1 MRLIVD
7 PPQSGPRNMAVDEAL
22 LESVG
27 AGGPST
33 WRFYEWVPATLSLGY
48 FQRVAE
54 RGAHAAS
61 RACPL
66 VRRLS
71 GGGAIL
77 HDRELTYSFTLSDD
91 DPLARD
97 TQLLY
102 RVVHSVL
109 IDVLRAWGVTATLS
123 EHATKSTRADEPF
136 LCFERRAVGD
146 VLLGDFKIGGS
157 AQRRR
162 DGAVLQHG
170 SIILNRSTAAP
181 ELPGINDLAG
191 LTMTAQALAT
201 AWSEALSR
209 AWRVQWM
216 SEPLSDREVSRA
228 IELEQCKFTQLD
240 WNERR

>member
-1 MRLIVD
+1 
-7 PPQSGPRNMAVDEAL
+7 MAIDEAL

-33 WRFYEWVPATLSLGY
+33 WRFYEWSPATLSLGY
-48 FQRVAE
+48 FQRVVE
-54 RGAHAAS
+54 RDGHAAS

-77 HDRELTYSFTLSDD
+77 HDRELTYSFTLSAN

-97 TQLLY
+97 TQQLY
-102 RVVHSVL
+102 RVVHTVL
-109 IDVLRAWGVTATLS
+109 IDVLRAWGAPAEICEQATQHPRS
-123 EHATKSTRADEPF
+123 HEPF

-146 VLLGDFKIGGS
+146 VILGDFKIGGS

-170 SIILNRSTAAP
+170 SVLLNRSIAAP
-181 ELPGINDLAG
+181 ELPGINDLVG
-191 LTMTAQALAT
+191 LSITPQALAT
-201 AWSEALSR
+201 AWSESLAR

-216 SEPLSDREVSRA
+216 SESLSDRELTRSG
-228 IELEQCKFTQLD
+228 ELQQRKFTQLD
-240 WNERR
+240 WNERC

>member
-7 PPQSGPRNMAVDEAL
+7 PPQSGPRNMAIDEAL

-109 IDVLRAWGVTATLS
+109 IDVLRAWAVTATLS

-181 ELPGINDLAG
+181 ELLGINDLAG

-228 IELEQCKFTQLD
+228 IELEQSKFTQLD